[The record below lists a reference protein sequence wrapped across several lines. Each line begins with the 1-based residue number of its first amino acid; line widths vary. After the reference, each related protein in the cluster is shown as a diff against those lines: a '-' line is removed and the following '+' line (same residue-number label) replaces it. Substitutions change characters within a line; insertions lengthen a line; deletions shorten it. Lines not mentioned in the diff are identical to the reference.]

1 MYVTCGVFQDRQQ
14 SRQAEV
20 GHLVHLGVNQN
31 LKRPRQRIQRTA
43 NTKLAKRKREKNLF
57 KACSVTRISKS

>member
-1 MYVTCGVFQDRQQ
+1 MYVTCGVFQDRQE

-31 LKRPRQRIQRTA
+31 LKRPRQTIQSSA
-43 NTKLAKRKREKNLF
+43 NTKLTKEKGRKTF
-57 KACSVTRISKS
+57 SKPVV